1 MSSFFEEW
9 ELANPEGKQPIQP
22 RPDVRRWNLA
32 VTLRTRP
39 PGHDLPRRWE
49 DEAVHFRERDGRMRT
64 PGPATTCHDA
74 GRRP

>member
-49 DEAVHFRERDGRMRT
+49 EAVTLRTRPFTAVREMG
-64 PGPATTCHDA
+64 G
-74 GRRP
+74 